1 MTRQMV
7 EPTGKRKR
15 GIPMSK
21 NSGSDATSR
30 ILGGLAVTGSLATA
44 VTDLLGVALSDRI
57 GLAADTISDM
67 AAGEYDLLADLG
79 LYAFVLGVLAATAGL
94 LRWRIDRK
102 DWKIG
107 AALLVVYAAAVT
119 LIAAYEAYSTGDGPV
134 IHIYLVYTLGVAFP
148 LAALLTAGQIYEID
162 KRIGIA
168 CYLLGGTF
176 ALLGPGLFMMPTG
189 WDGLYER
196 FLAFL
201 MLAWFVIMG
210 VMICRDPDIA
220 HQVSAEQQGKD

>member
-1 MTRQMV
+1 M
-7 EPTGKRKR
+7 
-15 GIPMSK
+15 
-21 NSGSDATSR
+21 
-30 ILGGLAVTGSLATA
+30 
-44 VTDLLGVALSDRI
+44 
-57 GLAADTISDM
+57 
-67 AAGEYDLLADLG
+67 
-79 LYAFVLGVLAATAGL
+79 LAATAGL

-162 KRIGIA
+162 KRVGIV

-210 VMICRDPDIA
+210 VMIWRDPDIA
-220 HQVSAEQQGKD
+220 HQVSAEQKGKD

>member
-1 MTRQMV
+1 MNLLDWLLLLLV
-7 EPTGKRKR
+7 
-15 GIPMSK
+15 
-21 NSGSDATSR
+21 
-30 ILGGLAVTGSLATA
+30 LAY
-44 VTDLLGVALSDRI
+44 ALSGYWQGFI
-57 GLAADTISDM
+57 TGA
-67 AAGEYDLLADLG
+67 
-79 LYAFVLGVLAATAGL
+79 AATAGL

-168 CYLLGGTF
+168 CYLLG
-176 ALLGPGLFMMPTG
+176 PGLFMMPTG

-210 VMICRDPDIA
+210 VMIWRDPDIA